1 MGECYWSINN
11 TQSIYEKK
19 KKSSFQRKKKK
30 NGWEGKKASK
40 HRSRRKEDVDGGD

>member
-1 MGECYWSINN
+1 MRRRRKVPFKE
-11 TQSIYEKK
+11 
-19 KKSSFQRKKKK
+19 KKKK